1 MSNWS
6 DPMKMLNYFD
16 LDPALCLKPFLQS
29 TLPESENDITML
41 LHQKSMAINVLNLF
55 WQSEMLSKN
64 LNISNALQ
72 LLEIH
77 FKQTEDLL
85 RSLEN
90 AQFPNT
96 MTIYDLLESIKH
108 GCNYFCNN
116 VALSANS
123 QLRQMQNE

>member
-1 MSNWS
+1 
-6 DPMKMLNYFD
+6 MKMHNYFES
-16 LDPALCLKPFLQS
+16 DPALCLKPFLQS
-29 TLPESENDITML
+29 TLPESENDITMF

-77 FKQTEDLL
+77 FKQAEELS
-85 RSLEN
+85 RSLNN
-90 AQFPNT
+90 AQFPDT
-96 MTIYDLLESIKH
+96 MTIYDLLESIQH

-116 VALSANS
+116 TALSANS

>member
-1 MSNWS
+1 MH
-6 DPMKMLNYFD
+6 NYFES
-16 LDPALCLKPFLQS
+16 DPALCLKPFLQS
-29 TLPESENDITML
+29 TLPESENNITMF

-77 FKQTEDLL
+77 FKQAEELS
-85 RSLEN
+85 RSLNN
-90 AQFPNT
+90 AQFPDT
-96 MTIYDLLESIKH
+96 MTIYDLLESVQH

-116 VALSANS
+116 TALSANS

>member
-1 MSNWS
+1 
-6 DPMKMLNYFD
+6 MLNYFD

-29 TLPESENDITML
+29 TLPESENNITML

-77 FKQTEDLL
+77 FKQTEELL
-85 RSLEN
+85 RSLDN

-123 QLRQMQNE
+123 KLHQMQNE

>member
-1 MSNWS
+1 
-6 DPMKMLNYFD
+6 MKMHNYFD
-16 LDPALCLKPFLQS
+16 SDPALCLKPFLPS
-29 TLPESENDITML
+29 LLSERENDMIML
-41 LHQKSMAINVLNLF
+41 LHQKSMAINTLNIF
-55 WQSEMLSKN
+55 WQSEILLKN

-77 FKQTEDLL
+77 FKQTEELL
-85 RSLEN
+85 RSLNN

-123 QLRQMQNE
+123 QLRRQMQNE

>member
-6 DPMKMLNYFD
+6 HPMKMHNYFD
-16 LDPALCLKPFLQS
+16 SDPALCLKPFLQS

-55 WQSEMLSKN
+55 WQSEMLLED

-77 FKQTEDLL
+77 FKQTEELS
-85 RSLEN
+85 RSLIN
-90 AQFPNT
+90 ISFAQLPN
-96 MTIYDLLESIKH
+96 MTIHDLLESIQH
-108 GCNYFCNN
+108 GCDYFCNN
-116 VALSANS
+116 VA
-123 QLRQMQNE
+123 